1 VTSEIGQDDDRPA
14 GPILFH
20 AAMRLDDLV
29 DQEGLPD
36 PDLQAIGR
44 EIIDDLLQGAE

>member
-1 VTSEIGQDDDRPA
+1 VVTSKIGQDDDLPA

-36 PDLQAIGR
+36 PDLQGSSQNVPDKAR
-44 EIIDDLLQGAE
+44 